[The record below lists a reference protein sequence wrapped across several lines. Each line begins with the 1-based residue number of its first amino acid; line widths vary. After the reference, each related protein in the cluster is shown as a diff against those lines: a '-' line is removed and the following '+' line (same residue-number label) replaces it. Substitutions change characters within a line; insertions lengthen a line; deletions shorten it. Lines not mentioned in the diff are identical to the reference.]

1 MDNSAAI
8 QVHNSTYYLCD
19 ELLCYFYQVLFL
31 IINFTNIS
39 TYAGSK
45 HFGNDT
51 LMHAIWS
58 FNLEVI
64 QKLVMEQIKISK

>member
-1 MDNSAAI
+1 MDNPTAM
-8 QVHNSTYYLCD
+8 QVRNSTYYLCD
-19 ELLCYFYQVLFL
+19 ELLSYFYRVPFFVV
-31 IINFTNIS
+31 NFINIS

-51 LMHAIWS
+51 LMRAVWS

-64 QKLVMEQIKISK
+64 PKLHQEFLTI